1 VQSRIANCLP
11 YLHLLGIVGVGG
23 LLLQLGLSFLSAQ
36 EGMAADNIIG
46 WETVMAN
53 GSIVNVDASTRP
65 DLAQAMRGS
74 GSQFGIVTKY
84 TVKTHPIGMV
94 WGGQCV
100 YDDSQSDAMYA
111 ALHNFMAS
119 GEQDPKAAIIFTDL
133 ILTLG
138 IETKLLFVFYDGPT
152 PPTSG
157 AFADFF
163 KIPALNCLP
172 RTQKY
177 SDLVSESHRIVLLAH
192 TNISQLRA
200 NGEPLRQILS
210 RVSFR
215 VSHPGYPDNMFN
227 PTPNPPQTYTIP
239 YIATRPQMYAE
250 IHDKFAQIVAPYQL
264 ALRPTTEFSVDF
276 QPLPSLFGSISETKG
291 GNAMGLKGS
300 DGDRIVLEIQGLWQL
315 PEDDAVAYD
324 LSKQLTDWLEV
335 QVPLWLEEAGMDPG
349 MYLPLFMNDAAGDQG
364 VTQSY
369 RDYEKFKALQRE
381 VDPNGLFS
389 ARAGGFKY

>member
-23 LLLQLGLSFLSAQ
+23 LLLQLGLSFLSGQ

-53 GSIVNVDASTRP
+53 GSIVNVDAATRP

-157 AFADFF
+157 PFADFF
-163 KIPALNCLP
+163 KIPSVNCLP

-177 SDLVSESHRIVLLAH
+177 SDLVGRISSNHSTCNSSHITVKSQRRAITPDLFQSLFPRKSPRIS
-192 TNISQLRA
+192 SQDV
-200 NGEPLRQILS
+200 E
-210 RVSFR
+210 
-215 VSHPGYPDNMFN
+215 
-227 PTPNPPQTYTIP
+227 PNP
-239 YIATRPQMYAE
+239 
-250 IHDKFAQIVAPYQL
+250 
-264 ALRPTTEFSVDF
+264 
-276 QPLPSLFGSISETKG
+276 
-291 GNAMGLKGS
+291 
-300 DGDRIVLEIQGLWQL
+300 
-315 PEDDAVAYD
+315 
-324 LSKQLTDWLEV
+324 
-335 QVPLWLEEAGMDPG
+335 
-349 MYLPLFMNDAAGDQG
+349 
-364 VTQSY
+364 
-369 RDYEKFKALQRE
+369 
-381 VDPNGLFS
+381 
-389 ARAGGFKY
+389 